1 MKTYTHNLYLIEG
14 ETGDGGVSSVNLA
27 IRQNEIN
34 VARQQENATLFLN
47 QIRIGANGGRMG
59 RTE

>member
-1 MKTYTHNLYLIEG
+1 MTIR
-14 ETGDGGVSSVNLA
+14 GDRGRCVNLA

-47 QIRIGANGGRMG
+47 QIRIGTSGGRMG